1 MLLVCYL
8 LLVVL
13 SYSLWLEVPVRGLV
27 VCVNQ
32 SDWEIPAQ
40 EHAGMT
46 KVLASRDTYFI
57 PSSRPFLYCHP
68 GPRAGISP
76 NPLTTPK
83 QLPPN
88 RNPLTTMNNSKPT
101 TNNKHATKTG
111 TAFAHQEANNKN
123 PVPW

>member
-32 SDWEIPAQ
+32 SDWEIPAK

-46 KVLASRDTYFI
+46 EGV
-57 PSSRPFLYCHP
+57 H
-68 GPRAGISP
+68 AGMTVDWWLFCGSQRVWEVP
-76 NPLTTPK
+76 A
-83 QLPPN
+83 Q
-88 RNPLTTMNNSKPT
+88 
-101 TNNKHATKTG
+101 KHAGMTEGKHAG
-111 TAFAHQEANNKN
+111 MAG
-123 PVPW
+123 